1 MESLKPKI
9 NILGPCAAES
19 ETQILT
25 MARVLNEHNV
35 GIMRA
40 SWWKPRTKPTRDENG
55 NLIEGVGIAAAPWFA
70 NATRM
75 GLTVATEVM
84 IPDHVSQVMHGIVG
98 NNGIPEQVLLW
109 LGSRNQN
116 HLDQREIA
124 KTLLGESPEQV
135 RLMIKNQPWLDEKHW
150 LGIVDHVTDAG
161 FPPERILLCH
171 RGFAPGREPNPNK
184 LRNLPDWEMAMRVK
198 EKTGL
203 PMLVD
208 PSHIGG
214 SRKNVWRILAEAAQF
229 PFDGV
234 MLEVHPNP
242 DKAVTDAQQQLSIA
256 DLDQILQIIGPK
268 PKVSVPSR
276 GITTNDAS
284 LDYQ

>member
-1 MESLKPKI
+1 
-9 NILGPCAAES
+9 
-19 ETQILT
+19 
-25 MARVLNEHNV
+25 
-35 GIMRA
+35 
-40 SWWKPRTKPTRDENG
+40 
-55 NLIEGVGIAAAPWFA
+55 
-70 NATRM
+70 
-75 GLTVATEVM
+75 
-84 IPDHVSQVMHGIVG
+84 
-98 NNGIPEQVLLW
+98 
-109 LGSRNQN
+109 
-116 HLDQREIA
+116 
-124 KTLLGESPEQV
+124 
-135 RLMIKNQPWLDEKHW
+135 
-150 LGIVDHVTDAG
+150 
-161 FPPERILLCH
+161 
-171 RGFAPGREPNPNK
+171 
-184 LRNLPDWEMAMRVK
+184 MAMRVK